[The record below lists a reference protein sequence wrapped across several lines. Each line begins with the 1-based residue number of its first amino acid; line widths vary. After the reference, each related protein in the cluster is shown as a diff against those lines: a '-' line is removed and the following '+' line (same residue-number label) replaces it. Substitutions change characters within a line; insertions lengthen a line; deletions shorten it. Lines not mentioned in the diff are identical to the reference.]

1 MMKKMIALLMA
12 LLLMGTT
19 LSAAAEGLLPPISG
33 LFETEMPNMEHA
45 LERAA
50 DQTQTLEDGS
60 TCMTFL
66 GIGQQ
71 GFDTCNVYLGSSGCA
86 IASVSMDGGIM
97 TAQLVKEGRTFSFVY
112 DQATQTLVTTYPVGT
127 YPEFF
132 NPSYQPGKII
142 CFGHYEQDGNT
153 ANGAEPIEWIVLAM
167 EKDRVLLLSRYAL
180 EAMPYN
186 TANAAVTWETSTLRK
201 WLNADFLNTAFSTK
215 EQAAILVTTVDNGRT
230 QGSNI
235 YRTTGGKNTAD
246 KLFLLSY
253 KEGQTYLTKAKER
266 QCVSTQHVR
275 SQVFLTT
282 DTITWW
288 LRSPGSSS
296 DCVMCYSATGSGV
309 NSFCNV
315 QTYAVRPALW
325 LDISSLTGE

>member
-1 MMKKMIALLMA
+1 MMKKMIALLVA

-86 IASVSMDGGIM
+86 VASVSMDGGIM

-127 YPEFF
+127 YPEYF
-132 NPSYQPGKII
+132 NPYQPGKIFT
-142 CFGHYEQDGNT
+142 FGHYEQDGNT
-153 ANGAEPIEWIVLAM
+153 ANGAEPIEWIVLAV
-167 EKDRVLLLSRYAL
+167 EEDRVLLLSRYAL

-186 TANAAVTWETSTLRK
+186 TANVAVTWETSTLRK
-201 WLNADFLNTAFSTK
+201 WLNTDFLSAAFTAK
-215 EQAAILVTTVDNGRT
+215 EQAVILVTTVDNSQT
-230 QGSNI
+230 QGKSSHK
-235 YRTTGGKNTAD
+235 TPGGRNTAD

-253 KEGQTYLTKAKER
+253 KESQTYLSSPKER
-266 QCVSTQHVR
+266 QCVPTQYVR
-275 SQVFLTT
+275 SQASHTA
-282 DTITWW
+282 DTIGWW

-296 DCVMCYSATGSGV
+296 RHAMCYGLRGS
-309 NSFCNV
+309 SIHSLCDV

-325 LDISSLTGE
+325 LDVTYLTGE

>member
-12 LLLMGTT
+12 LLLMGMT
-19 LSAAAEGLLPPISG
+19 LSAAAEGLLPPIDE

-45 LERAA
+45 LDRVA

-86 IASVSMDGGIM
+86 VASISMDGGIM

-127 YPEFF
+127 YPEYF
-132 NPSYQPGKII
+132 NPYQPGKIFT
-142 CFGHYEQDGNT
+142 FGHYEQDGNT
-153 ANGAEPIEWIVLAM
+153 ANGAEPIEWIVLAS
-167 EKDRVLLLSRYAL
+167 EKDRILLLSRYAL
-180 EAMPYN
+180 EARPYN
-186 TANAAVTWETSTLRK
+186 TANVAVTWETSTLRR
-201 WLNADFLNTAFSTK
+201 WLNADFMNAAFTAK
-215 EQAAILVTTVDNGRT
+215 EQAVILVTTVDNGQT
-230 QGSNI
+230 QGLPV
-235 YRTTGGKNTAD
+235 YRTSGGNNTVD

-253 KEGQTYLTKAKER
+253 QEGQTYLSVATER
-266 QCVSTQHVR
+266 QCVPTQYVR
-275 SQVFLTT
+275 SRTSHT
-282 DTITWW
+282 ADTISWW
-288 LRSPGSSS
+288 LRSPGKTSAH
-296 DCVMCYSATGSGV
+296 VIYYSLRGGASTAL
-309 NSFCNV
+309 CNV

-325 LDISSLTGE
+325 LDVTYLTGE